1 MSDQPSRDRP
11 NADPEELEKFSSQ
24 AASWWHPEGESRPLH
39 ELNPLRLGWIE
50 RQAGGLGGRRV
61 LDVGCGGGIL
71 SEAMAQ
77 RGAAVVGID
86 LAAAALAVAR
96 NHAQASG
103 LDIDYR
109 ETAAEALAEA
119 EPASFDVVTCMEMLE
134 HVPDPKSVVSSC
146 ARLARP
152 GATVVLSTINRN
164 PRAWLLAIIGAE
176 YVLRL
181 LPRGTHAYARLIR
194 PSELA
199 AWARHAGLD
208 ISAFQGLTYSPLG
221 RRYRLVD
228 DIGVNYMMAARRPAG
243 NGDE

>member
-1 MSDQPSRDRP
+1 MSAQRNRDRP
-11 NADPEELEKFSSQ
+11 NADPEELERFSSL
-24 AASWWHPEGESRPLH
+24 AATWWDPEGESRPLH
-39 ELNPLRLGWIE
+39 EINPLRLGWIE
-50 RQAGGLGGRRV
+50 RQVGGLDHRRV

-77 RGAAVVGID
+77 HGAMVVGTD
-86 LAAAALAVAR
+86 LAAPALAVAR
-96 NHAQASG
+96 DHARASG

-109 ETAAEALAEA
+109 EIAVEALAEA
-119 EPASFDVVTCMEMLE
+119 EPAAFDAVTCMEMLE
-134 HVPDPKSVVSSC
+134 HVPDPASVVVAC
-146 ARLARP
+146 ARLVRP
-152 GATVVLSTINRN
+152 GGTVVLSTINRN

-181 LPRGTHAYARLIR
+181 LPPGTHAYAKLIR

-199 AWARHAGLD
+199 AWARRAGLEVT
-208 ISAFQGLTYSPLG
+208 ALQGLTYNPVT

-243 NGDE
+243 DGDA